1 MSSGPALPD
10 RPILEMDMN
19 LPGAGGPEVSWLS
32 TLTGWLT
39 EPLFTIGNAS
49 FSASGLIKLFVFLVL
64 LGLASHFLRKTLLR
78 RVFAKARIDP
88 GTAYAIGNLASYLFI
103 TIGLLVGLQA
113 SGIDLS
119 ALTVLFGAVG
129 VGVGFGIQTIMSN
142 FISGLII
149 LFEQPIRVGDHIQV
163 GDLDGKVIRIRAR
176 ATEIQTNSEISVIVP
191 NSEFITQRV
200 INWSLGSD
208 RIRMSIPVRV
218 AYGSDVE
225 KVREALLDAATS
237 VEVVLDQPPPTVRL
251 TAFAD
256 SGIDFEL
263 LAWTREML
271 QRPRAFRSRMNFA
284 IYASLKR
291 HDIAIP
297 IPQHE
302 IHFRGAVPAPFAGQ
316 AGDSPGGLQSD
327 SPPLDRP

>member
-1 MSSGPALPD
+1 MSSGPALPH

-19 LPGAGGPEVSWLS
+19 LPGTGELQASGLS
-32 TLTGWLT
+32 TLTRWLT

-49 FSASGLIKLFVFLVL
+49 FSASGLIKLFVFLAL
-64 LGLASHFLRKTLLR
+64 LGLVTHFLRRALLR
-78 RVFAKARIDP
+78 RVFPKARIDP
-88 GTAYAIGNLASYLFI
+88 GTAYAIGNLVSYLFI

-225 KVREALLDAATS
+225 KVREALLEAATS

-284 IYASLKR
+284 IHASLKR
-291 HDIAIP
+291 HNIAIP
-297 IPQHE
+297 LPQRE
-302 IHFRGAVPAPFAGQ
+302 IHFRGAVPASFAGQ
-316 AGDSPGGLQSD
+316 AGDSHSSLQSD
-327 SPPLDRP
+327 SSPLDQP

>member
-1 MSSGPALPD
+1 
-10 RPILEMDMN
+10 MN
-19 LPGAGGPEVSWLS
+19 LPGTGELQASGLS
-32 TLTGWLT
+32 TLTRWLT

-49 FSASGLIKLFVFLVL
+49 FSASGLIKLFVFLAL
-64 LGLASHFLRKTLLR
+64 LGLVTHFLRRALLR
-78 RVFAKARIDP
+78 RVFPKARIDP
-88 GTAYAIGNLASYLFI
+88 GTAYAIGNLVSYLFI

-225 KVREALLDAATS
+225 KVREALLEAATS

-284 IYASLKR
+284 IHASLKR
-291 HDIAIP
+291 HNIAIP
-297 IPQHE
+297 LPQRE
-302 IHFRGAVPAPFAGQ
+302 IHFRGAVPASFAGQ
-316 AGDSPGGLQSD
+316 AGDSHSSLQSD
-327 SPPLDRP
+327 SSPLDQP